1 MKLKLSLY
9 ALALHGQRC
18 VVCLETD
25 GAVDP
30 VCVIPLQRA
39 MERGLAIRQ
48 GREQEALRLA
58 EELARR
64 DAQAAI
70 DAAKGSKA

>member
-1 MKLKLSLY
+1 MQLKLSLY
-9 ALALHGQRC
+9 ALALDGQRC
-18 VVCLETD
+18 VVCLDVD
-25 GAVDP
+25 GSVDP
-30 VCVIPLQRA
+30 VCVITLAQA

-70 DAAKGSKA
+70 DAAKAGKA

>member
-9 ALALHGQRC
+9 ALALDGKRC
-18 VVCLETD
+18 VVCLEMD

-30 VCVIPLQRA
+30 VCVITLAQA

-70 DAAKGSKA
+70 DAAKAGKA